1 MRENIFRNPERNGKK
16 FERGGVET
24 RRGKRNHPKEG
35 TKKLQ
40 QHEGSGNLNGRRR
53 VFLKMLS
60 GYQKSAGALSRQS
73 KQMILFLQLPTTV
86 LF

>member
-1 MRENIFRNPERNGKK
+1 MRELGKM
-16 FERGGVET
+16 RLGGVVVG
-24 RRGKRNHPKEG
+24 RGKRNHPKEG

-73 KQMILFLQLPTTV
+73 KQMILFLQLPTTA